1 MSKRANDRSM
11 QTITQAVRK
20 VLARLKHSV
29 PLFNKARSGFS
40 ILTEECL
47 TLQTTSPCPK
57 SPHEPKTLRTPKQG
71 RNRVLDSSAEV

>member
-20 VLARLKHSV
+20 LLARLKHSV
-29 PLFNKARSGFS
+29 PLYKDRSGFS

-47 TLQTTSPCPK
+47 TFRMTSPSPK
-57 SPHEPKTLRTPKQG
+57 TPHEPKTLRTLNK
-71 RNRVLDSSAEV
+71 VEIEFLILLAEV